1 MTRQKVL
8 NVHVIALSICLL
20 IISIP
25 VYAATT
31 GKIAGSII
39 DSQTGALLPGA
50 NVFIDAKWIDD
61 EEAKIPT
68 VFGAASD
75 YQGDYYIINISPGTY
90 TVVCQMIGYATQKIE
105 KVLVYSNRTTSV
117 DFEMSQSTL
126 EMEEVVVTAQ
136 REVIK
141 QDVSASK
148 YYITAEKVESLP
160 LEGLDEVIA
169 TQVGISVSSASS
181 GSGFSIR
188 GGDISETEVIV
199 DGMSLMN
206 ERTQVAIS
214 SINMTAVDEIEVLT
228 GGFDA
233 EYGNIRSG
241 VINITTKEDF
251 NSFSFRGD
259 FRMSPPAKKHFGPS
273 PFSPQGPFWK
283 VYAGEKAFTGVMRE
297 DVESGGYP
305 FEFSGWNQV
314 AINNAKDN
322 VPSNDYTPQEALEI
336 WKWRHRNIEYAN
348 QPDYVADFTFS
359 GPTPFKKIGYM
370 FSQRYENTQYYM
382 PLSRK
387 AYTNS
392 VTQFKLIYSPSDK
405 LKIRFNNLYNYEDG
419 TGGISGGY
427 TPSKSM
433 FNGSRQS
440 VVSMSYLA
448 NDPKNLFL
456 ESTYNPIQN
465 YSYVSSIALSYIFS
479 KSTYLN
485 LWAEMF
491 YDRVVQEPIYSRDTT
506 GIKKIGNVWYD
517 ETPKGQPDSYGEQW
531 DQFNQCNFGGL
542 GRGQNHSQYKRLK
555 LSGSIVSQI
564 NKYNHLKSGFELM
577 INRFEERELFN
588 MGGNIYPRDQM
599 PSQYFYYT
607 STPMRASVYIQDK
620 LEFEGMIANVG
631 LRMDYYTPNENPF
644 DLSDP
649 FNTPLEASYYQ
660 QMGTFDSLRVNKKTG
675 KVKFSPR
682 VGISHPISERSKIYF
697 NYGHFYQIPD
707 KSYYF
712 NVAPEGSGHLNL
724 IPNLLLD
731 WPKTIQYEVGYE
743 HNIANQFLLHLGA
756 YYKDVSNEVV
766 ELDIRS
772 GQLGTGTVQ
781 ATTWSNNQYRDI
793 RGIELRFEK
802 NQGRYFT
809 SYANF
814 EYSVWSTGRT
824 GLFGIYQD
832 QQLMQEQRNRYDQQ
846 RSFPAPSL
854 QLNVEFHTPSNFGPN
869 FLGGYPLGA
878 WRTSAIYGW
887 SDGGMALYDADAPL
901 SDRHWMEF
909 TDWSNTDLMIQKV
922 IKMKSAKLT
931 LYSQITNLFNQK
943 RLYNVQ
949 DIEYKSSLHLPWE
962 TGEQHGNDKYG
973 DYKQDYLKL
982 GWYSWTQFLNPRDFF
997 MGLRIS
1003 F

>member
-1 MTRQKVL
+1 MTRQKVVT
-8 NVHVIALSICLL
+8 VHLIVLSIFIL
-20 IISIP
+20 IISNPIYP
-25 VYAATT
+25 ATS
-31 GKIAGSII
+31 GKIAGSITY
-39 DSQTGALLPGA
+39 SKTGEVLPGA
-50 NVFIDAKWIDD
+50 NVFINAKWIDGK
-61 EEAKIPT
+61 EEKIPT

-90 TVVCQMIGYATQKIE
+90 TVVCQMIGYANQKVE
-105 KVLVYSNRTTSV
+105 KVVVYGNRTTTV
-117 DFEMSQSTL
+117 DFNMLRSTL
-126 EMEEVVVTAQ
+126 EMEGVVVTAQ

-148 YYITAEKVESLP
+148 YYITSENIESLP
-160 LEGLDEVIA
+160 LEGLDEILA
-169 TQVGISVSSASS
+169 TQVGVSVRSGAG
-181 GSGFSIR
+181 GSGFRIR
-188 GGDISETEVIV
+188 GGDISETEVII

-228 GGFDA
+228 GGFSA
-233 EYGNIRSG
+233 EFGNARSG
-241 VINITTKEDF
+241 VINITTKEDI

-273 PFSPQGPFWK
+273 PFSPQGPFWQ
-283 VYAGEKAFTGVMRE
+283 VYAGDKAFTGVTRE
-297 DVESGGYP
+297 DVESGEYP
-305 FEFSGWNQV
+305 FEFLGWNQV
-314 AINNAKDN
+314 AIINAKDN
-322 VPSNDYTPQEALEI
+322 IPSNDYTPQEALEI
-336 WKWRHRNIEYAN
+336 WKWRHRNIEYGN
-348 QPDYVADFTFS
+348 KPDYIADFTFS

-370 FSQRYENTQYYM
+370 FSQRYENSQYYM

-387 AYTNS
+387 KYTNS
-392 VTQFKLIYSPSDK
+392 MTQFKLIFSPSDK

-427 TPSKSM
+427 TPSKAS
-433 FNGSRQS
+433 FNGSRES
-440 VVSMSYLA
+440 VVSMSYLV
-448 NDPKNLFL
+448 NDPKNIFL

-465 YSYVSSIALSYIFS
+465 YTNVTSMAMSYIFS

-485 LWAEMF
+485 LSAEMF
-491 YDRVVQEPIYSRDTT
+491 FDKIVQEPIYSRDTT

-542 GRGQNHSQYKRLK
+542 GRGQNHSRYKRLK

-564 NKYNHLKSGFELM
+564 NKYNHLKSGFNLM

-607 STPMRASVYIQDK
+607 STPIRASAYIQDK

-631 LRMDYYTPNENPF
+631 LRVDYYTPNENPF

-649 FNTPLEASYYQ
+649 LNTPLSASYYQ

-675 KVKFSPR
+675 KVRFSPR
-682 VGISHPISERSKIYF
+682 VGISHPISEKSKIYF

-724 IPNLLLD
+724 IPNLLLE

-756 YYKDVSNEVV
+756 YYKDVSDEVV

-802 NQGRYFT
+802 NRGRYFT

-824 GLFGIYQD
+824 GLFGIYED

-846 RSFPAPSL
+846 RSFPAPSF
-854 QLNVEFHTPSNFGPN
+854 QLNIEFHTPSKFGPEI
-869 FLGGYPLGA
+869 LGGYPLGA
-878 WRTSAIYGW
+878 WRTSAIYSW
-887 SDGGMALYDADAPL
+887 SDGGMALYDANAPL
-901 SDRHWMEF
+901 GDRHWMEY

-922 IKMKSAKLT
+922 INLKGAKLT
-931 LYSQITNLFNQK
+931 LYSQITNFFNQK

-982 GWYSWTQFLNPRDFF
+982 GWYSWTQFLNPRDIYIG
-997 MGLRIS
+997 MRIS